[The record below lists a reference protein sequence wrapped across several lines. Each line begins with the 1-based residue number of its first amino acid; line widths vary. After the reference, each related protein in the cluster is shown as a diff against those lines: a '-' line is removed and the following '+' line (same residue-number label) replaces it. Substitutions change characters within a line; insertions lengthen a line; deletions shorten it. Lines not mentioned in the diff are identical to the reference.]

1 MKTILFSTA
10 IYNRNRISF
19 LYGLTP
25 FTVEPYYITRN
36 RRGKKVLYGRI
47 NGANEIRSFEYEKI
61 SNIKILGMQKFSPVI
76 PIIPLCN

>member
-25 FTVEPYYITRN
+25 FIVEPYYITRN

-61 SNIKILGMQKFSPVI
+61 SNIKILGMQNFR
-76 PIIPLCN
+76 L